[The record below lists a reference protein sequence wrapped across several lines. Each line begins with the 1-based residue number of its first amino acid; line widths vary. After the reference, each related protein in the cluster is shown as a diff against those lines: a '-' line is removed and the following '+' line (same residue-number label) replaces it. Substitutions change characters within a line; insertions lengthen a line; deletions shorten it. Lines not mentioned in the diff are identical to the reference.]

1 MSRKTQKMVRRLRVG
16 VAAAASLLALSAAQA
31 YAADKLVI
39 VTSYPTDLTDVFKA
53 AFHKKH
59 PSIAL
64 EVLNKGTSS
73 GVQYLIETARN
84 NQSDLFWASAP
95 DAFEV
100 LKANKLLSRYHSP
113 IGNIASDVN
122 GYPVR
127 DPDGYYSGFAVS
139 GYGFMWND
147 RYMDAYDLPKP
158 KEWEDLEKPVYHGH
172 VGLSAPSRSGTTHL
186 TIETILQ
193 GQGWQQ
199 GWETLKYI
207 GGNAKTITE
216 RSFGVPDGVN
226 SGDFGVGIVIDFFGF
241 SSKASGFPVEFRY
254 PSVTTFVPA
263 NIGVVANAPDKE
275 PAHEFIDFLLSDA
288 GQQLLFDPKIM
299 RLPVNKAAYKN
310 APKGL
315 PNPFNGSIEP
325 KVEFDTG
332 LSKQRYNVVNSLF
345 DVMITYRLKELQT
358 ATAAIQKAE
367 ASVAGSK
374 NPKPEALRLLE
385 DAKALLRKLPV
396 TETEALDSDFNA
408 IFKTKRKKKSV
419 KVKGR
424 QAEIEQE
431 WDARIVGN
439 YQKATELANKARS
452 ML

>member
-1 MSRKTQKMVRRLRVG
+1 MVRRLGVG
-16 VAAAASLLALSAAQA
+16 VAAAASLLALSAVQA
-31 YAADKLVI
+31 YAAGGKLVI
-39 VTSYPTDLTDVFKA
+39 VTSYPPDLTDVFKA
-53 AFHKKH
+53 AFHEKH
-59 PSIAL
+59 PAITL

-100 LKANKLLSRYHSP
+100 LKVNDLLSRYISP

-122 GYPVR
+122 GYPIN

-147 RYMDAYDLPKP
+147 RYMDAYNLPIP
-158 KEWEDLEKPVYHGH
+158 REWGDLEKPVYHGH
-172 VGLSAPSRSGTTHL
+172 IGLSAPSRSGTTHL

-193 GQGWQQ
+193 GQGWKR

-207 GGNAKTITE
+207 GGNAKIITE

-226 SGDFGVGIVIDFFGF
+226 SGDFGLGLVIDFFGF
-241 SSKASGFPVEFRY
+241 SSKASGFPVAFRY
-254 PSVTTFVPA
+254 PSVTALVPA
-263 NIGVVANAPDKE
+263 NIGVVANAPHEKS
-275 PAHEFIDFLLSDA
+275 AHEFIDFLLSDT
-288 GQQLLFDPKIM
+288 GQKLLFNPKIM
-299 RLPVNKAAYKN
+299 RLPVNKAAYEN

-315 PNPFNGSIEP
+315 PNPFNGSIKPEV
-325 KVEFDTG
+325 KFDTDI
-332 LSKQRYNVVNSLF
+332 SKRRYNVVNSLF
-345 DVMITYRLKELQT
+345 DVMITYRLDELQT
-358 ATAAIQKAE
+358 ATAAIEKAE
-367 ASVAGSK
+367 AALAENK
-374 NPKPEALRLLE
+374 NPKPEALKLLE
-385 DAKALLRKLPV
+385 EAKALLRKLPV
-396 TETEALDSDFNA
+396 DEAGALDPDFNA

-424 QAEIEQE
+424 QAEIEQK
-431 WDARIVGN
+431 WDAQIVKN
-439 YQKATELANKARS
+439 YRDAAELANKARM